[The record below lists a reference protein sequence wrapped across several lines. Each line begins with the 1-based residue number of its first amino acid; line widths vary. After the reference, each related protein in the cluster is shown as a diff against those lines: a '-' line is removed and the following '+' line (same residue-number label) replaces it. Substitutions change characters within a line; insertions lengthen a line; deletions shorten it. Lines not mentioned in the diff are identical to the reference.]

1 MGEVKQINIKNRTY
15 YFYNDM
21 INLKRFGPNL
31 LKLTENLTKTLVF
44 TTSDILQLKKLM
56 IIIYSA
62 DPLYFQ
68 VNQANGYIEEK
79 K

>member
-1 MGEVKQINIKNRTY
+1 
-15 YFYNDM
+15 M

-31 LKLTENLTKTLVF
+31 LKLTENLTKTLIF

-56 IIIYSA
+56 IIIYSV